1 MSLEAWPLGTETPLH
16 EANVAPQSLQ
26 ERGINELYVFSRQKN
41 RFSERYASFLARMT
55 DEADK
60 QGVAIFERPTSPSS
74 EGFIRN
80 LRTIQESG
88 DGNNQA
94 YASFAG
100 DGTTNSFLT
109 ALRKVGGSQAILFAG
124 GNKNDVPNQTNTK
137 ATKRYPERLFR
148 KNVVRWLHPLE
159 VNIETDD
166 ETTAVDA
173 FGYFSA
179 GITANIAHQLNDPSF
194 GDNVLHR
201 SKAGQY
207 LHEYLTAAHGILR
220 APRFITTKNGNPE
233 RVAEILIANGRL
245 MAGALKPRAELF
257 KRHARVIEAAHLL
270 GALGIGAALRVGL
283 PIGRDFDGPVE
294 FKLDGPAG
302 VWLQY
307 DGESL
312 WRDSARVSVRL
323 ADRPVSILAAR

>member
-26 ERGINELYVFSRQKN
+26 ERGINELYVFSRQGN
-41 RFSERYASFLARMT
+41 RFSQRYGSFLARLT

-60 QGVAIFERPTSPSS
+60 QGVTIFERPTSPSS
-74 EGFIRN
+74 EGFIRHI
-80 LRTIQESG
+80 RTIEQSG
-88 DGNNQA
+88 DDNNQV

-109 ALRKVGGSQAILFAG
+109 AVRQVGGCQAILFAG
-124 GNKNDVPNQTNTK
+124 GNKNDVPNQTNTR
-137 ATKRYPERLFR
+137 ATKRYPERLLR
-148 KNVVRWLHPLE
+148 NNVVRQLHPLE
-159 VNIETDD
+159 VKIESDNDTMDI
-166 ETTAVDA
+166 DA
-173 FGYFSA
+173 FGYFSI
-179 GITANIAHQLNDPSF
+179 GITANIAHQVNDPSF
-194 GDNVLHR
+194 GDNLLHR
-201 SKAGQY
+201 SKVGQY

-220 APRFITTKNGNPE
+220 APRFTTTKNGNPE
-233 RVAEILIANGRL
+233 RVAEILFANGRL
-245 MAGALKPRAELF
+245 MAGALKPKAELF
-257 KRHARVIEAAHLL
+257 KRRARVIEAAHLL
-270 GALGIGAALRVGL
+270 GALGIGAALRAGL
-283 PIGRDFDGPVE
+283 PIGHDLDGQVDFN
-294 FKLDGPAG
+294 LNGPAG